1 RQRQGSGIGAERV
14 VDKYAADIVLF
25 IQGFQDG
32 RDQLSVFAW
41 DVDQVGATV
50 GGHDRLR
57 LFRILADHAVA
68 GARRRVLA
76 DAGIVV
82 VGVKQRKME
91 RLGDVDGQ
99 KAARQEARYHV
110 GVARLGCWAGSA
122 FLGNGGE
129 AVISNNH
136 DVRGGSE
143 AQVVQS
149 LAQAPE
155 IVVGVSDGGA

>member
-1 RQRQGSGIGAERV
+1 
-14 VDKYAADIVLF
+14 
-25 IQGFQDG
+25 DG
-32 RDQLSVFAW
+32 GDQLSIFAW

-57 LFRILADHAVA
+57 LFRILADHSVA
-68 GARRRVLA
+68 GAWRRVLA

-82 VGVKQRKME
+82 VGVEQRKIE
-91 RLGDVDGQ
+91 RLGEVDGQ
-99 KAARQEARYHV
+99 KATRQEPRYHV
-110 GVARLGCWAGSA
+110 GVARLGWGAGGA
-122 FLGNGGE
+122 FLGDGGE
-129 AVISNNH
+129 AVISSNH

-155 IVVGVSDGGA
+155 IVVGVSDGGARGRAVDARGQGVEAVALG